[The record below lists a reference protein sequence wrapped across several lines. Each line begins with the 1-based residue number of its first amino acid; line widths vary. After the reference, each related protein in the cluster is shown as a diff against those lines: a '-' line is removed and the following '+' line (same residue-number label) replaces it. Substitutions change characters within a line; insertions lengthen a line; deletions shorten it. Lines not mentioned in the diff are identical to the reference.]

1 MLDTF
6 MVLWTRGICSRFLQ
20 TLATFL
26 CLFIGICVLLFL
38 VTASGVKWSGLAVTV
53 TPPGSSSPPA
63 TPQATFTP
71 ASGPYI
77 LPIILQ
83 NPTVLPSAK
92 RPPARRHMPLTHV
105 VEPPSNTQPGG
116 QLMPDATPVG
126 QMLFP

>member
-53 TPPGSSSPPA
+53 PPPGSA

-71 ASGPYI
+71 ASVPYT

-92 RPPARRHMPLTHV
+92 RPPARRHMPLTPV
-105 VEPPSNTQPGG
+105 VGPTSNTQPGG

-126 QMLFP
+126 QTLFP